1 MIVLD
6 TNVVSELM
14 RRKPSPTVIS
24 WLGDQN
30 GTELF
35 TTAITIA
42 EIRYGIA
49 RLPAGTRRTQLAE
62 AADEVFASF
71 PDQVLPFDVAAAT
84 VYATVVAE
92 RDRTGAP
99 IDGLDA
105 QIAAICRARRAH
117 LATRNIK
124 DFRETGVGLVDPWQH
139 A

>member
-14 RRKPSPTVIS
+14 RQKPAPAVIS
-24 WLGDQN
+24 WLRDQN

-42 EIRYGIA
+42 EVRYGIA
-49 RLPAGTRRTQLAE
+49 RLPDGTRKTRLAE
-62 AADEVFASF
+62 AADEIFASF
-71 PDQVLPFDVAAAT
+71 PDQILPFDVAAAT
-84 VYATVVAE
+84 VYAAVVAE
-92 RDRTGAP
+92 RDRIGAP
-99 IDGLDA
+99 IDGFDA

-124 DFRETGVGLVDPWQH
+124 DFNQTGVELVDPWQY

>member
-14 RRKPSPTVIS
+14 RQKPAPTVTS
-24 WLGDQN
+24 WLRGHN
-30 GTELF
+30 GAELF

-62 AADEVFASF
+62 AADEIFASF
-71 PDQVLPFDVAAAT
+71 PDQVLPFDVAAAAA
-84 VYATVVAE
+84 YATVVAE
-92 RDRTGAP
+92 RDRIGAP
-99 IDGLDA
+99 IDGFDA
-105 QIAAICRARRAH
+105 QIAAICRARRAL

-124 DFRETGVGLVDPWQH
+124 DFRETGVGLVDPWQC